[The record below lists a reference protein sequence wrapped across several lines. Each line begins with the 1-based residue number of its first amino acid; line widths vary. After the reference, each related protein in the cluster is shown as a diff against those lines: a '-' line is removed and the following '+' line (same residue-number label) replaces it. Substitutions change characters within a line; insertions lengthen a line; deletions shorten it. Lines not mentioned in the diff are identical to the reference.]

1 MTWRPTVP
9 AEDFTPALGR
19 RELTFLYDASIRLLT
34 RERTWRR
41 LLLDQLQP
49 RPGDRILDVGCGTG
63 TLAIMIK
70 QAEPRAEVF
79 ALDPDS
85 RVIEIARRK
94 AAQAGVELV
103 LRRGYARDAAGLGPS
118 FDKAVASLV
127 FHQVPLAE
135 KEAGIAAMARA
146 VGPGGELHIADYA
159 TQPSFASRQL
169 FRIVQALDGVENT
182 QANADGALE
191 RLLGRLAGAPAAP
204 RAVVPTLT
212 GTISLF
218 RVLVP

>member
-1 MTWRPTVP
+1 MPG
-9 AEDFTPALGR
+9 EHFTPALGR
-19 RELTFLYDASIRLLT
+19 RELTFLYDGAIRLLT

-41 LLLDQLQP
+41 LLLDQLRP
-49 RPGDRILDVGCGTG
+49 RPGERILDVGCGTG

-79 ALDPDS
+79 ALDPDPQ
-85 RVIEIARRK
+85 VLEIARRK

-103 LRRGYARDAAGLGPS
+103 LWRGFARDAAGLGHS

-135 KEAGIAAMARA
+135 KEAGIAAMACA
-146 VGPGGELHIADYA
+146 VGSGGELHIADYA
-159 TQPSFASRQL
+159 IQPSFASRQL

-191 RLLGRLAGAPAAP
+191 RMLGRLAGAPVAP
-204 RAVVPTLT
+204 QAVVPTLT
-212 GTISLF
+212 GAISLF
-218 RVLVP
+218 RARVP

>member
-1 MTWRPTVP
+1 MPN
-9 AEDFTPALGR
+9 EGFTPALGQPR
-19 RELTFLYDASIRLLT
+19 LTFLYDAAIRLLT

-41 LLLDQLQP
+41 RLLEQLDP
-49 RPGDRILDVGCGTG
+49 RPGERILDVGCGTG

-70 QAEPRAEVF
+70 QAEPAAEVF
-79 ALDPDS
+79 GIDPDGQ
-85 RVIEIARRK
+85 VLGIARAK
-94 AAQAGVELV
+94 AARAGVAPV
-103 LRRGYARDAAGLGPS
+103 FRRGFAREADRFDAR

-146 VGPGGELHIADYA
+146 VDGGGEIHIADYA
-159 TQPSFASRQL
+159 RQPGFASRQL
-169 FRIVQALDGVENT
+169 FRIVQALDGRENT

-191 RLLGRLAGAPAAP
+191 RILGSLAGGEVAPQAT
-204 RAVVPTLT
+204 VPTLT

-218 RVLVP
+218 RVTVATAD